1 MSLAAQLRA
10 TYTAA
15 TSAEPT
21 YKRLKE
27 WLAHQAANPSGPS
40 VLRSAYKLHFSLE
53 SSQDLDHALFTAVRT
68 HWEYIAARAEAD
80 GLEADKYGDR
90 PDRVWFQFVLPL
102 VVPTDS

>member
-15 TSAEPT
+15 TSGEPA

-80 GLEADKYGDR
+80 GLEAHKYGDC
-90 PDRVWFQFVLPL
+90 PHCVCFHFVLHLIEPA
-102 VVPTDS
+102 DS